1 VSSRFLKKDNGFCV
15 LPFIERHRGT
25 DGKEYFCCYSRT
37 PIDRAQDPAQVRG
50 LLSTVYQGNKIDHCR
65 HCYQIEESGA
75 VSPRLQESARWLRDP
90 DVSDYIEKW
99 QPDGEEQIFY
109 YDLRYDNKCNLA
121 CISCNPTSSS
131 LWARELGVENK
142 KITQRFDPG
151 KCLSAKKIY
160 MAGGEPLIIDEMI
173 DVIDLVSRS
182 VTQPELVINTNLTRV
197 NDDIKQN
204 LAKIRR
210 LTLVVSVDSFGSVNE
225 YHRWPSVWDKF
236 LNNLQWARSI
246 PCNIMFNTVVDAV
259 SVIDLAG
266 LLEIEHMADQWNLTI
281 LDRPAALHIE
291 NLPEQ
296 VKQQVYDRA
305 LDLKQSRFYQTDR
318 TFKSRVDVI
327 LEKIPAAGNPDEL
340 AKYIT
345 ELDQRRNI
353 DHKHYLRMDL
363 T

>member
-1 VSSRFLKKDNGFCV
+1 
-15 LPFIERHRGT
+15 
-25 DGKEYFCCYSRT
+25 
-37 PIDRAQDPAQVRG
+37 
-50 LLSTVYQGNKIDHCR
+50 
-65 HCYQIEESGA
+65 
-75 VSPRLQESARWLRDP
+75 
-90 DVSDYIEKW
+90 
-99 QPDGEEQIFY
+99 
-109 YDLRYDNKCNLA
+109 
-121 CISCNPTSSS
+121 
-131 LWARELGVENK
+131 
-142 KITQRFDPG
+142 
-151 KCLSAKKIY
+151 